1 MKRRSILTA
10 KLLSAIGM
18 ALVLFLGIQL
28 LALFVLAPDI
38 IREYFYTVLL
48 TYLANLSSALLIAGF
63 VLLIALVLKR
73 GGLALVIGIV
83 LYFAL
88 GIIGSMATFLSST
101 GSDIPLK
108 VYAVIS
114 PSVALGRYYARYY
127 YAGAGSISPFTPT
140 EIWVPSFSEVLLY
153 IGAAYSLV
161 AFVFLIGYVYFDR
174 RLGT

>member
-1 MKRRSILTA
+1 
-10 KLLSAIGM
+10 M